1 MNRKKIAFESAL
13 IALALVV
20 AFVVQLI
27 LSHTKPPKL
36 PDFERSSDVSVELET
51 DIELATGNVD
61 TADSEIKVPIDFQSN
76 LSSLGLSPD
85 WSELDRFQRK
95 VSREQFV
102 TLLTGVYVKGD
113 FWNRWFEVQEDYVD
127 IQTSAQD
134 PSQTYRVY
142 FQNDVEGG
150 SQTQGA
156 YWRSREQIRSAGQL
170 SDSTLPLRGV
180 KLAIDPGHIGGAY
193 AQVEQRKFVLSEEYP
208 PVQEGDM
215 TLLVAEKLQYQLETL
230 GADVSLVRVATE
242 PVNPFTAD
250 DYLEYAKLKLE
261 SQGALLS
268 QLGVKSEA
276 ERLFYRNGEI
286 RARANLINDV
296 IQPDV
301 VLCLHF
307 NAAGQADPDAPELLD
322 REHFH
327 ILLNG
332 AYTEPELAND
342 DERFQC
348 VLKILENVFSEEIK
362 LSSHLVTSFVGETG
376 LPAYEY
382 SPGSLRAVKL
392 SDDAFVWGRNLLAN
406 RLYDCPVIFFEPYL
420 MNGADSFPRMQI
432 GDYEG
437 LRYVNGKLRPSIY
450 REYVDAVVRG
460 LVNYYTEQVSDNVT
474 IEQPRVPNDTEGVL
488 EEGVG
493 ASGEEI
499 VR

>member
-27 LSHTKPPKL
+27 LSQTKPPKL
-36 PDFERSSDVSVELET
+36 PDFERTSDGMVELEDAT
-51 DIELATGNVD
+51 DQAAGNVELADLEVT
-61 TADSEIKVPIDFQSN
+61 VPAEFHPN
-76 LSSLGLSPD
+76 LSSLGVVPD
-85 WSELDRFQRK
+85 WSELDRFQKK
-95 VSREQFV
+95 VTREQFV
-102 TLLTGVYVKGD
+102 SLLTEVYVKGE
-113 FWNRWFEVQEDYVD
+113 FWKNWFEIQEEFVD
-127 IQTSAQD
+127 VQTSAAD
-134 PSQTYRVY
+134 PSQTYRIY
-142 FQNDVEGG
+142 FQVGSEG
-150 SQTQGA
+150 SPETQGA
-156 YWRSREQIRSAGQL
+156 YWRSKEQIRSAGL
-170 SDSTLPLRGV
+170 LNDETLPLRGL

-193 AQVEQRKFVLSEEYP
+193 AQVEQRKFVLSEEHP

-230 GADVSLVRVATE
+230 GADVSLVRVANE

-250 DYLEYAKLKLE
+250 DYLGYAKSKLE
-261 SQGALLS
+261 GQGALLS
-268 QLGVKSEA
+268 QLSVKSEA

-286 RARANLINDV
+286 RARANVINEV
-296 IQPDV
+296 IQPDL

-322 REHFH
+322 HEHFH

-348 VLKILENVFSEEIK
+348 VRKILENVISEEIE
-362 LSSHLVTSFVGETG
+362 LSKHLVTSFVEETA

-382 SPGSLRAVKL
+382 SPGSLRAVQL
-392 SDDAFVWGRNLLAN
+392 SDDAYVWGRNLLAN

-420 MNGADSFPRMQI
+420 MNGADSFQRMQL

-437 LRYVNGKLRPSIY
+437 LRYVNGKLRSSIY

-460 LVNYYTEQVSDNVT
+460 LVTYYTEQAAEAGPAEEARVLDEREEET
-474 IEQPRVPNDTEGVL
+474 DAIE
-488 EEGVG
+488 EE
-493 ASGEEI
+493 